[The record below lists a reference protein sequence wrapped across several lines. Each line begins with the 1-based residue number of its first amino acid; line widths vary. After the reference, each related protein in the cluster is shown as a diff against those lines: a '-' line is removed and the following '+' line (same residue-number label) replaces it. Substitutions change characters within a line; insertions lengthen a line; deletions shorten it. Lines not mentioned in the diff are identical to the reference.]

1 MTNLTDLD
9 VTSLSINST
18 VLTATPAELNTSFDY
33 ETQAMTAN
41 GAITIKNGVVTLNK
55 AGVLAATLAQPTAT
69 TDDFKRLRIVSLSAQ
84 LHTVTIPA
92 TGWGG
97 NTALTVATMSS
108 EAIPEGKA
116 GDALELIAYQGIW
129 YVTGFHQILFT

>member
-9 VTSLSINST
+9 VTSLSINDT
-18 VLTATPAELNTSFDY
+18 ALTATAAELNTSFDY

-41 GAITIKNGVVTLNK
+41 GAITIKNGIVTLDK

-69 TDDFKRLRIVSLSAQ
+69 TDDFKRLRIVALSAE

-97 NTALTVATMSS
+97 NTALTVATFGN
-108 EAIPEGKA
+108 IG
-116 GDALELIAYQGIW
+116 GDIGNSLDLLAYQGIW
-129 YVTGFHQILFT
+129 YVVGFHQVTFA